1 MGYEECRLSAFAE
14 GKSILSLNT
23 MPIPANQG
31 LFPYLGVVV
40 AAPLDWTYPQ
50 LLAVFSCAAIVLG
63 VTTSAL
69 GEWVEKV
76 GPRMAGMIGSAC
88 WSSALLTTAVGIE
101 AHNLPL
107 VYLGYGVLGGVGWGL
122 MYLTPVTS
130 AMKWFPDRRG

>member
-1 MGYEECRLSAFAE
+1 MHLKISKLRFRYNFHSYIYTFI
-14 GKSILSLNT
+14 K
-23 MPIPANQG
+23 
-31 LFPYLGVVV
+31 
-40 AAPLDWTYPQ
+40 
-50 LLAVFSCAAIVLG
+50 G

-76 GPRMAGMIGSAC
+76 GPRTAGMVGTGF
-88 WSSALLTTAVGIE
+88 WSGALLTTAAGVE
-101 AHNLPL
+101 LHNLPL